1 MLKLSLNLRDQQDNQ
16 YAFYKTQKDSIII
29 TIPKH
34 AWIITVDLALIKF
47 TKLFPLYMPFYA
59 NDKAKLLLSPVLIG
73 IIHKPLLA
81 LALEC

>member
-34 AWIITVDLALIKF
+34 A
-47 TKLFPLYMPFYA
+47 
-59 NDKAKLLLSPVLIG
+59 
-73 IIHKPLLA
+73 
-81 LALEC
+81 